1 MADIALEGRPAY
13 AAAEGRGVR
22 IRVGVGWTRMVA
34 LLVLVTWLI
43 PIKSYKLPVNLP
55 FNLELYRL
63 TIIVLLAA
71 WLVAVSAGSAEARAG
86 GRGKIVFVLAAG
98 VTLSLLANLSTINA
112 AGLQTQAVKSLSF
125 FLSYLLAFVLVS
137 SVLDRMDQ
145 IVTVLRVTVIG
156 AAIVACEALYESR
169 THVNLF
175 DQLHTV
181 LPFLVHF
188 GRDNVNVNGGAL
200 RVRASAQHPI
210 ALGCALVMCVPLAL
224 HVATRASSVRRK
236 RAWLLL
242 ASVIL
247 MGALATVS
255 RTVILMLVAM
265 LVCAFLLYGRKLLR
279 YWPLLIVLVAVTHVA
294 APGVVS
300 HIFKRFDP
308 NGGLVSQLDSRAG
321 MRGSGR
327 LADLGP
333 GLTAWSSSPLLGRG
347 LGTVASTGDQLS
359 GPASSQIPTVPIIFD
374 DQYMNSLVS
383 IGVLGVLCVLVFIW
397 GSVARMIRTA
407 RRTRGPDSALLGAC
421 AMSAAG
427 FGAGMATFDAFTFVQ
442 ATLMF
447 FIITA
452 LGLRA
457 RTLLESA

>member
-13 AAAEGRGVR
+13 AAAERRGVR
-22 IRVGVGWTRMVA
+22 IRTGVGWTRMVV

-55 FNLELYRL
+55 FNLEIYRL
-63 TIIVLLAA
+63 TIIILLAA
-71 WLVAVSAGSAEARAG
+71 WLVAVSSGSAEARAG
-86 GRGKIVFVLAAG
+86 GRGRIVFVLAAG

-145 IVTVLRVTVIG
+145 IVKVLRVVAIG
-156 AAIVACEALYESR
+156 AAIVAGEALYESR
-169 THVNLF
+169 MHVNLF
-175 DQLHTV
+175 DHLHSV

-188 GRDNVNVNGGAL
+188 GRDNQNVNGGAL

-210 ALGCALVMCVPLAL
+210 ALGCALVMCVPIAVHLS
-224 HVATRASSVRRK
+224 TRAASVRRK
-236 RAWLLL
+236 RGWYLV
-242 ASVIL
+242 ASLIL

-255 RTVILMLVAM
+255 RTVILMLLAM
-265 LVCAFLLYGRKLLR
+265 LICAFVLYGRKLLR
-279 YWPLLIVLVAVTHVA
+279 FWPLLIVLVAVTHVA

-300 HIFKRFDP
+300 HIFKRFNP

-327 LADLGP
+327 IADVGP
-333 GLTAWSSSPLLGRG
+333 GLTRWSSSPLLGHG
-347 LGTVASTGDQLS
+347 LGTVASTGDSLAAL
-359 GPASSQIPTVPIIFD
+359 PSSQTPTVPIIFD

-383 IGVLGVLCVLVFIW
+383 IGLLGLLGVLAFIW
-397 GSVARMIRTA
+397 GAVTRMVRTS
-407 RRTRGPDSALLGAC
+407 RRTRGPDSALVGAC
-421 AMSAAG
+421 AMAAAG

-447 FIITA
+447 FIIAA

-457 RTLLESA
+457 RTLLEST